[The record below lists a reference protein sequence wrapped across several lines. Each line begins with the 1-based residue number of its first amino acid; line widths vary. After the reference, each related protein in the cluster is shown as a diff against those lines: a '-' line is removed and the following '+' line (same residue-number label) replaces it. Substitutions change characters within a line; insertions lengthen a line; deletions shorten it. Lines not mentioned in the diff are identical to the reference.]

1 VSASA
6 ATPPVASPV
15 PRGLPAARRG
25 RRPGTLTVLRWELR
39 KLRSQKRTYLGLGAA
54 VVFPLIFV
62 VATLARHG
70 HPDEPPFGPYV
81 TQTGLAAP
89 LLMLFFGSG
98 FLFPLIAALVSGD
111 IVATEDHN
119 GTLKTI
125 FTRSVNRGQVFAGK
139 LLAAALYTVAGLF
152 VSMLTALIAATAA
165 WGLHPITTF
174 SGDIVSA
181 GKGLK
186 LIFAAYLVYL
196 IPMLTVAA
204 IALLLSAATRNS
216 AASVVGT
223 LVFTLLESLT
233 TIIPGLG
240 GLQPYILPTQF
251 DAWHG
256 FLRVPTDWA
265 PIGHAAWV
273 CALYA
278 IPAAFVAYLIV
289 LRRDVA
295 GG

>member
-1 VSASA
+1 V
-6 ATPPVASPV
+6 
-15 PRGLPAARRG
+15 
-25 RRPGTLTVLRWELR
+25 
-39 KLRSQKRTYLGLGAA
+39 
-54 VVFPLIFV
+54 
-62 VATLARHG
+62 H
-70 HPDEPPFGPYV
+70 
-81 TQTGLAAP
+81 QTGLAAP

-111 IVATEDHN
+111 IVATEDQN

-125 FTRSVNRGQVFAGK
+125 LTRSVDRGQVFAGK
-139 LLAAALYTVAGLF
+139 LLAAALYTTAGLLA
-152 VSMLTALIAATAA
+152 SMLTALIAASLV
-165 WGLHPITTF
+165 WGLHPIITF
-174 SGDIVSA
+174 SGTLVSA

-186 LIFAAYLVYL
+186 LVFFAYLVYL
-196 IPMLTVAA
+196 IPMLTVAS

-216 AASVVGT
+216 AASVVGA
-223 LVFTLLESLT
+223 LVFTLLEELT

-240 GLQPYILPTQF
+240 GLKPYILPTLFQ
-251 DAWHG
+251 AWQG
-256 FLRVPTDWA
+256 FLQVPTDWS

-278 IPAAFVAYLIV
+278 VPASFVSYLIF